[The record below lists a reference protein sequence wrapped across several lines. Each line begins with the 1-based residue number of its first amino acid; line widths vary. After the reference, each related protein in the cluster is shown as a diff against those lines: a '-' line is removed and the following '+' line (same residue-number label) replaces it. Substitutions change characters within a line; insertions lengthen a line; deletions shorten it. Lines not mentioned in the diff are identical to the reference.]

1 MAYFFDPAAPI
12 IVQGMTGRF
21 GETYTQAMA
30 AYGTRVAAGVT
41 PGKGGAWLH
50 SLPIFDSAS
59 RAVETTGAQ
68 VSLIVVP
75 ADNAVDAIFEAIDA
89 DIQMIVCVTE
99 GIPIHDVI
107 RVIHYARLRGV
118 RLLGPSSAGFMIVG
132 EATVGLIPTT
142 VRLKGGIGIVAR
154 GGSLL
159 YHVSTLLQSAS
170 LGMSTLVS
178 LGSDMLSGMS
188 ACDVLEYLEADPNTE
203 QIIYLTDIDGVEGE
217 AVADYVRE
225 EVSKPVIAMLAGQS
239 LPPSISFV
247 HHGLPIS
254 MADPQAKLEQFRRA
268 GIRVAQY
275 PEMLIP
281 MLLNRAE

>member
-21 GETYTQAMA
+21 GEAYTQAMS

-59 RAVETTGAQ
+59 QAVEATGAQ

-75 ADNAVDAIFEAIDA
+75 ADNAVDAMFEAIDA
-89 DIQMIVCVTE
+89 GIKMIVCVTE

-107 RVIHYARLRGV
+107 RVIHYSQIRGV

-132 EATVGLIPTT
+132 EATVGMIPTT
-142 VRLKGGIGIVAR
+142 VQLKGGVGIVAR

-159 YHVSTLLQSAS
+159 YYVSTMLQSAG

-178 LGSDMLSGMS
+178 LGSDMLHGMT
-188 ACDVLEYLEADPNTE
+188 AWDVMEYLEADPNTE
-203 QIIYLTDIDGVEGE
+203 QIIYLTDIDGVE
-217 AVADYVRE
+217 VPTLADYVRDE
-225 EVSKPVIAMLAGQS
+225 ISKPVMAMIAGQS

-247 HHGLPIS
+247 HRGLS
-254 MADPQAKLEQFRRA
+254 VDVVEPQTKLEQFRRA
-268 GIRVAQY
+268 GIRVALY

>member
-1 MAYFFDPAAPI
+1 MAYFFNPTTPI

-21 GETYTQAMA
+21 GEAYTQAMS

-41 PGKGGAWLH
+41 PGKGGAWLY
-50 SLPIFDSAS
+50 SLPIFDSVS
-59 RAVETTGAQ
+59 RAVEATGAQ

-75 ADNAVDAIFEAIDA
+75 ADNAVDAMFEAIDA
-89 DIQMIVCVTE
+89 GIKMIVCVTE

-107 RVIHYARLRGV
+107 RVIHYAQMREV
-118 RLLGPSSAGFMIVG
+118 RLLGPSSAGFMIVR
-132 EATVGLIPTT
+132 EATVGIIPTT
-142 VRLKGGIGIVAR
+142 VQLKGGVGIVAR

-159 YHVSTLLQSAS
+159 YYVSTMLQSAG

-178 LGSDMLSGMS
+178 LGSDMLHGMN
-188 ACDVLEYLEADPNTE
+188 AWDVMEYLEADPDTE
-203 QIIYLTDIDGVEGE
+203 QIIYLTDIDGVE
-217 AVADYVRE
+217 VPTLVDYVRAE
-225 EVSKPVIAMLAGQS
+225 ISKPVIAMIAGQS

-247 HHGLPIS
+247 HRGLPIDI
-254 MADPQAKLEQFRRA
+254 AGLQTKLELFRRA
-268 GIRVAQY
+268 GIRVALH